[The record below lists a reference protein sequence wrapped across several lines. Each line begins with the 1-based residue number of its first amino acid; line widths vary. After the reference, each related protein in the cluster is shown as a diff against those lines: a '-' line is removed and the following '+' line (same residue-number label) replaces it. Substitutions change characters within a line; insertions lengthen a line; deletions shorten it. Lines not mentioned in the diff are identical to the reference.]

1 MKHFHN
7 VTLQIHIILSILR
20 HEKEPEIKNIEDI
33 FYITILGSLCF
44 TPQKIT
50 TLVKLTSQ
58 ISQLVIPGMWE
69 LWPHSHL
76 SKNKYLFLY
85 YQENWRW
92 CECPQIKSFLGKAMH
107 FVSLLPLELEGFFS
121 FSNLALVLSGQT
133 LGVRGPISE
142 HKP

>member
-58 ISQLVIPGMWE
+58 ISQLVIPGM
-69 LWPHSHL
+69 
-76 SKNKYLFLY
+76 
-85 YQENWRW
+85 
-92 CECPQIKSFLGKAMH
+92 
-107 FVSLLPLELEGFFS
+107 
-121 FSNLALVLSGQT
+121 
-133 LGVRGPISE
+133 
-142 HKP
+142 